1 MKKMRVDEWLIAHGF
16 CADRDEAL
24 RMILEGRI
32 RHNPDMPVRKA
43 SETVAFE
50 SALLVDTEESFASR
64 GARKLQPVLERIL
77 PDLSGQSAVDVGAS
91 TGGFTDVLLRGGA
104 KRVYA
109 VDVGR
114 GLLHAKLRNDPR
126 VVCLEG
132 VNARTLDRSL
142 IPEEV
147 DLAVMDVSFI
157 SATKILPAID
167 TVLKRGGHALILVK
181 PQFEADRQDVPPG
194 GVVTDPAVREAC
206 VEKVRRFAESRLG
219 WIFLET
225 TPSAIKGPKGNQ
237 EYIAVFRKG

>member
-1 MKKMRVDEWLIAHGF
+1 M
-16 CADRDEAL
+16 
-24 RMILEGRI
+24 
-32 RHNPDMPVRKA
+32 
-43 SETVAFE
+43 
-50 SALLVDTEESFASR
+50 
-64 GARKLQPVLERIL
+64 
-77 PDLSGQSAVDVGAS
+77 
-91 TGGFTDVLLRGGA
+91 
-104 KRVYA
+104 
-109 VDVGR
+109 GR